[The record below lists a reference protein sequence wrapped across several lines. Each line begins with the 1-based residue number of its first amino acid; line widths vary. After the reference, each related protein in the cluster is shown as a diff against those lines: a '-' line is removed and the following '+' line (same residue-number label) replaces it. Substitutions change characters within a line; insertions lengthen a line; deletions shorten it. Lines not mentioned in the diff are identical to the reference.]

1 MLIRGRD
8 SAARRAGAVHVGP
21 VLDATMHPTGR
32 QMLILDAGIP
42 HPGRYSL
49 FSDAEKRTSDSE
61 KLLSDSEKSIS
72 ASGVRT
78 SDAGKLLLDAEKLTL
93 DSEELILDAEA
104 FILASERSFSE
115 SEMSFLASRTLGSR
129 PSRSS
134 SPAEEMKECR

>member
-1 MLIRGRD
+1 MVLLLRLRLEAELAVQPVD
-8 SAARRAGAVHVGP
+8 SHLWISPFKVGQQLKKAP
-21 VLDATMHPTGR
+21 LP
-32 QMLILDAGIP
+32 
-42 HPGRYSL
+42 
-49 FSDAEKRTSDSE
+49 
-61 KLLSDSEKSIS
+61 
-72 ASGVRT
+72 
-78 SDAGKLLLDAEKLTL
+78 LLDAEKLTL